1 MNDIP
6 EKLRVLLDY
15 WIEHNREHEEEF
27 HEWAG
32 KAALFSTEVA
42 QQLEEA
48 AVEMAA
54 ASRKLEKARET
65 LAKSKEGQ

>member
-1 MNDIP
+1 MSDIP

-27 HEWAG
+27 HQWAG
-32 KAALFSTEVA
+32 KAALFSTEVT

-48 AVEMAA
+48 AVGMAA
-54 ASRKLEKARET
+54 ASRKLEEARET
-65 LAKSKEGQ
+65 LAKSKEG

>member
-6 EKLRVLLDY
+6 EKLRILLDY
-15 WIEHNREHEEEF
+15 WIGHNREHEQEF
-27 HEWAG
+27 RQWAG

-48 AVEMAA
+48 AAEMAA
-54 ASRKLEKARET
+54 ASTELEKARQI
-65 LAKSKEGQ
+65 LAKSKEGG

>member
-1 MNDIP
+1 VSDIP

-27 HEWAG
+27 HQWAG

-48 AVEMAA
+48 AVGMAA
-54 ASRKLEKARET
+54 ASRKLEEARET
-65 LAKSKEGQ
+65 LAKSKEG